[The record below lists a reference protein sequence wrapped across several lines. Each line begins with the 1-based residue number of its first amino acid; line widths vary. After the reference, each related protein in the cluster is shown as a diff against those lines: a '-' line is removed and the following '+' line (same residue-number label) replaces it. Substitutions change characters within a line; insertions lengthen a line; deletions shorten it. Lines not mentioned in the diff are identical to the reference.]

1 MENLMIALKYYVNQN
16 NVEEEGIMKYQA
28 VNPYLPSYEYIPD
41 GEPHIFDDRVY
52 VYGSHDKFN
61 GINFCLNDY
70 VCWSSP
76 VDDLSDWRYEG
87 VIFKRT
93 QDPDGTASTILRGM
107 AAPDVCRGVDGKY
120 YLYYFI
126 GGTGMISV
134 AACDTPA
141 GKYEY
146 LGHIRYEDGI
156 PVGKKR
162 EPLQFDP
169 GIFIDDDGR
178 IYLYSGFGLYSNP
191 FLLWG
196 HKPSDHGAMCFEL
209 EKDMLTVKS
218 GPVYIGIKGKKESA
232 GTAYDGHEFLEAS
245 SMRKFNGT
253 YYFIYS
259 SYLSHE
265 LCYATSNSPTGEFKY
280 GGTLISNGDIGLN
293 GRKKKD
299 AVNYTGNTHGS
310 LIEIGGKYY
319 VFYHRQTNRKQF
331 SRQAC
336 AEEIKFVDGKF
347 LQAELTSCGLNG
359 KPLEGK
365 GVYEAR
371 IACNLTSRN
380 GARWYWALKG
390 PRGIH
395 PYFTQTGKDRE
406 DSPDQY
412 IANFTNGATAGFK
425 YFEFHET
432 HIISVTVRGK
442 ARGKMIV
449 SNEKGSLPV
458 GEIEIFPCKKDTV
471 FSAPMGAVKGKQALY
486 FTFLGKGKLDF
497 VSFKLGL

>member
-1 MENLMIALKYYVNQN
+1 
-16 NVEEEGIMKYQA
+16 MKQQA
-28 VNPYLPSYEYIPD
+28 FNPYLPSYEYIPD
-41 GEPHIFDDRVY
+41 GEPHIFDGRVY

-70 VCWSSP
+70 VCWSAP
-76 VDDLSDWRYEG
+76 IDDLSDWKYEG
-87 VIFKRT
+87 VIFKRI
-93 QDPDGTASTILRGM
+93 QDPDGKASTIFRGM
-107 AAPDVCRGVDGKY
+107 AAPDVCRGLDGMY

-126 GGTGMISV
+126 GGTGMIS
-134 AACDTPA
+134 AAVCNTPA

-146 LGHIRYEDGI
+146 LGHVHYADGI
-156 PVGKKR
+156 PIGKKG

-191 FLLWG
+191 LLLQG

-209 EKDMLTVKS
+209 DKDMLTVKA
-218 GPVYIGIKGKKESA
+218 GPMYIGIKGKKESA
-232 GTAYDGHEFLEAS
+232 GTPYEGHEFMEAS

-265 LCYATSNSPTGEFKY
+265 LCYATSNRPTGGFEY
-280 GGTLISNGDIGLN
+280 GGTLISNGDIGFQ

-310 LIEIGGKYY
+310 LIKIGGKYY

-336 AEEIKFVDGKF
+336 AEEIKFEEGKF
-347 LQAELTSCGLNG
+347 IQAELTSCGLNG

-365 GVYEAR
+365 GIYEAR
-371 IACNLTSRN
+371 IACNLTSRK

-390 PRGIH
+390 LKGIH
-395 PYFTQTGKDRE
+395 PYLTQTGKDRE
-406 DSPDQY
+406 DNPDQY
-412 IANFTNGATAGFK
+412 IANFRSGATAGFK
-425 YFEFHET
+425 YFYFQDT
-432 HIISVTVRGK
+432 KMIGVTVRSN
-442 ARGKMIV
+442 AHGKMYI
-449 SNEKGSLPV
+449 STKEAGSSV
-458 GEIEIFPCKKDTV
+458 AEIEISPCEKYT
-471 FSAPMGAVKGKQALY
+471 FFEAPFANVRGKQALY
-486 FTFLGKGKLDF
+486 FTFHGKGKLDF
-497 VSFKLGL
+497 LSFELK